1 MAKIKIKELI
11 GLANGFPEKLVV
23 TNNERERTYRQD
35 DDVFY
40 LCYEFSNW
48 LETRSRGSVGG
59 ATNLLRAFLQ
69 EKGYAKE

>member
-1 MAKIKIKELI
+1 MTKIKIKESV
-11 GLANGFPEKLVV
+11 GLANGFPEKLIIKNG
-23 TNNERERTYRQD
+23 TRERIYRQD
-35 DDVFY
+35 DDVYY
-40 LCYEFSNW
+40 LCFEFSNW